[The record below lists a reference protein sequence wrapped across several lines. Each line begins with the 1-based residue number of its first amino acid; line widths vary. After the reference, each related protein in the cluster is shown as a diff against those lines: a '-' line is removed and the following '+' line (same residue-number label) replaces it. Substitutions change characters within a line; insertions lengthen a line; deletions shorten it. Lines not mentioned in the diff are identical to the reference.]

1 MKKLPFL
8 VLLLPALIAN
18 GCSDRDDTPNNNPVG
33 ISGSYSLV
41 KLSGGFA
48 GHNNNF
54 DAGSIVWIINEGNN
68 TVTIVNNYNDNNG
81 TVEDFLETGT
91 YSFLQDTATPANQCT
106 ATFKADGMD
115 LGCFTQAE
123 DGIITFN
130 QQYADGYLL
139 TLKPIQ

>member
-1 MKKLPFL
+1 MKKII
-8 VLLLPALIAN
+8 LLSLTAISLLS
-18 GCSDRDDTPNNNPVG
+18 CSEDDTPNNNPTS

-54 DAGSIVWIINEGNN
+54 DAGSITWTINEGNN
-68 TVTIVNNYNDNNG
+68 TVTVVNNYNDNNG

-123 DGIITFN
+123 DGTITFN

-139 TLKPIQ
+139 TLEPIQ